1 MKYPKL
7 AGVLGWAQEPA
18 DIQKGAFLQGVELP
32 VVEAALES
40 GATAQAEVQSLT
52 DRATTAEGSLATAN
66 ATIAE
71 RDATIA
77 NLTEQVATLKKS
89 DAGTSNPEPTAGDKF
104 PKNEVDPAEFEFQKE
119 CFRQAF

>member
-89 DAGTSNPEPTAGDKF
+89 DAGTITPEAVAGDKF
-104 PKNEVDPAEFEFQKE
+104 PIVETEAMEFAFQKE
-119 CFRQAF
+119 LMAKL